1 MPLSERLRI
10 NAGRSFAHSLIVRVF
25 VVLVLFAIIAGLNLS
40 KNYSMKHA
48 QTENVTK
55 VYSVVDWENNDK
67 NKTSGDKYLNIY

>member
-1 MPLSERLRI
+1 MPLCERLRI